1 MIVKDK
7 ITLQAHWFEKCSK
20 FTPEQEKEIYYLI
33 VRYWMYGEE
42 VQVTGDQ
49 AVDMA
54 FSFIKDQIDLM
65 NKRMVEKENEFAKGN
80 AGRNK
85 SREKREEKVR
95 ELLRENP
102 EYTSKQIAEIIGVSD
117 ATIRGYEAWKN
128 RRLNV
133 ETTQKTVVTTKH
145 NVDTTVK
152 FDF

>member
-1 MIVKDK
+1 
-7 ITLQAHWFEKCSK
+7 
-20 FTPEQEKEIYYLI
+20 
-33 VRYWMYGEE
+33 
-42 VQVTGDQ
+42 
-49 AVDMA
+49 
-54 FSFIKDQIDLM
+54 M

-133 ETTQKTVVTTKH
+133 ETT
-145 NVDTTVK
+145 
-152 FDF
+152 